1 MTSGTTHRPAATSTR
16 MMFARVALA
25 APLLAG
31 VAAACGDSSSPRPLS
46 AEAQEGQAVARRAGC
61 AGCHGDANG
70 GATVGPSW
78 VGLWGTDVT
87 LDDGR
92 LVRADAVLVPPRPPR
107 RSLHSGDNEFVR
119 TAVRDPDAQRP
130 EGTWL
135 HMPTFGERQVSE
147 ADLEALIAYIREL
160 GPSS

>member
-1 MTSGTTHRPAATSTR
+1 MNPGTTQRPSATCTR
-16 MMFARVALA
+16 MKFARVALA

-31 VAAACGDSSSPRPLS
+31 AVSACGADGSSSRTLS
-46 AEAQEGQAVARRAGC
+46 AQAQEGEAVARRAGC
-61 AGCHGDANG
+61 AGCHGGADG

-78 VGLWGTDVT
+78 VGLWGTQVT
-87 LDDGR
+87 LDDGST
-92 LVRADAVLVPPRPPR
+92 VEFD
-107 RSLHSGDNEFVR
+107 EQFVR

-135 HMPTFGERQVSE
+135 HMPAFGERQVSE
-147 ADLEALIAYIREL
+147 ADLQALIAYLREL

>member
-87 LDDGR
+87 LDDGSV
-92 LVRADAVLVPPRPPR
+92 VRFDE
-107 RSLHSGDNEFVR
+107 EFVR

-160 GPSS
+160 GPST